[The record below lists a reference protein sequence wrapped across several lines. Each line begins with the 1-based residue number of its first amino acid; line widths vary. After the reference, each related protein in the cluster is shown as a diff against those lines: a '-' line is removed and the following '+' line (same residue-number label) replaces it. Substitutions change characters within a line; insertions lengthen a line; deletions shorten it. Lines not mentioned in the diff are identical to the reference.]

1 MVFFQIVGGVVFWI
15 SLIAAII
22 LYANFR
28 KFSYLMYLISV
39 SLYIFTV
46 SYIIDVFK
54 LGSNAII
61 LLLGLSAAIM
71 IGLGFYLKKRE

>member
-1 MVFFQIVGGVVFWI
+1 MVFFQIVGVVVFWI